1 MYAKLVFRNAKRSV
15 KDYLVYLVT
24 MTICVTLF
32 YAFLSI
38 SSRYYNP
45 DIGSEYDFTLLSDG
59 MKAAICMITLLLL
72 FLIRFVNH
80 YMLRQKQKE
89 FAIQSIMGMEQKTIG
104 RIFFAETLIMGMVSI
119 LIGIFFGVFCSQFIT
134 AMLLTA
140 YGRPYEISWTLFP
153 DTVLWTAA
161 FFMFSFLAVGIFNTR
176 TIQKTKIITMLSAEK
191 ENEPE
196 LGKSRW
202 IFVMAIIFELFT
214 VWALITGVIKALFF
228 YDSRFPIP
236 VQLMYFGN
244 ILFPAVTLG
253 WSFLWLFQ
261 KKKWDAQKLLCG
273 LLACSVFNTFAAVS
287 VPALTN
293 QYYLPLGNGMLR
305 QYLLYALVDL
315 LFFIGALI
323 YLASSFIVIWK
334 EKSPEHRYKEENLFF
349 LGQITS
355 KLNTTSKTMT
365 LICITLVL
373 AIFLFI
379 AAPILTGW
387 ASGYLDIRSMYDV
400 QVFSRYNDVYEEK
413 NLPQDN
419 YEIITDF
426 LAAHEIDTAYDCT
439 FSLYLPK
446 KADFHNRIKYDFPV
460 VAISLSDY
468 NAIRKMLGYGQISL
482 GENEFTTQWK
492 TIGTEEERN
501 DFIAEHTSVVT
512 DGGTL
517 NISEQSYFEEA
528 MGETLYNSYTDVLYV
543 FPDKICEELLPVKR
557 NRYITTTKSITY
569 ENARELE
576 RLFTA
581 EYPEQAESG
590 VAYGVR
596 FSTLQ
601 TNSAIANNFILQTS
615 MIYGAVVLMVICL
628 TVLSLQQLLDAG
640 QYKYRF
646 SVLRKL
652 GVDEQH
658 INKLILKQL
667 RVWFGLPI
675 IVAIMV
681 AAVVIGYFIQ
691 TISAEIS
698 AYIGFTA
705 LMLQIGVTVGILGIL
720 LLCYFIS
727 TWVIFRRSVM
737 FACYCKTGHFEESGY
752 GNLSRVSGMKRCRT
766 R

>member
-1 MYAKLVFRNAKRSV
+1 MYAKLIFRNAKRSA
-15 KDYLVYLVT
+15 KDYLVYIVT

-38 SSRYYNP
+38 SSSYYNP

-59 MKAAICMITLLLL
+59 MKAVICMITLLLL

-89 FAIQSIMGMEQKTIG
+89 FAIQAIMGMEQKTLG
-104 RIFFAETLIMGMVSI
+104 RIFFAETLIMGMISI

-140 YGRPYEISWTLFP
+140 YEKSYEISWTLFP
-153 DTVLWTAA
+153 DTVLWTVA
-161 FFMFSFLAVGIFNTR
+161 FFVFSFLVVGIFNTR
-176 TIQKTKIITMLSAEK
+176 TIRKTKIITMLSAEK
-191 ENEPE
+191 ENELEP
-196 LGKSRW
+196 GNSRW
-202 IFVMAIIFELFT
+202 ISAAVIPFELIT
-214 VWALITGVIKALFF
+214 VWALITGIQKVWF
-228 YDSRFPIP
+228 YYDARLPFP
-236 VQLMYFGN
+236 VRLMYWGN
-244 ILFPAVTLG
+244 ILFPLLTLL
-253 WSFLWLFQ
+253 WSVFCLI
-261 KKKWDAQKLLCG
+261 KKGKKNMHITG
-273 LLACSVFNTFAAVS
+273 LLICSVLNAFATAS
-287 VPALTN
+287 VAALAKK
-293 QYYLPLGNGMLR
+293 YYLPLGAGMLN
-305 QYLLYALVDL
+305 QYLLFLLTDL

-323 YLASSFIVIWK
+323 YLAGSFIVAWK
-334 EKSPEHRYKEENLFF
+334 EKSPEHRYHGEALFF
-349 LGQITS
+349 YGQITS

-379 AAPILTGW
+379 AAPVLTGW
-387 ASGYLDIRSMYDV
+387 ASGFLDARSMYDV
-400 QVFSRYNDVYEEK
+400 QVYSRYNHVYEEK

-426 LAAHEIDTAYDCT
+426 FAAHEIDTAYDCT

-446 KADFHNRIKYDFPV
+446 KADFHNRLKYDFPV

-468 NAIRKMLGYGQISL
+468 NAIRKMLGYEQISL
-482 GENEFTTQWK
+482 EENEFATQWK
-492 TIGTEEERN
+492 KIATEEERN
-501 DFIAEHTSVVT
+501 RFIAEHTSVAT

-517 NISEQSYFEEA
+517 HISEQSYSEEA
-528 MGETLYNSYTDVLYV
+528 MGETLYNSYTDVIYV
-543 FPDKICEELLPVKR
+543 FPDKICEELLPVMR
-557 NRYITTTKSITY
+557 NRYITTTKNITY

-576 RLFTA
+576 RLFAA

-590 VAYGVR
+590 ALYGVR

-601 TNSAIANNFILQTS
+601 TNSAIANNFILQTG

-658 INKLILKQL
+658 VNKLILKQL

-675 IVAIMV
+675 VVAIMA

-691 TISAEIS
+691 TISAEVS
-698 AYIGFTA
+698 AYIGFTT
-705 LMLQIGVTVGILGIL
+705 LMLQIGVTLGILAIL

-727 TWVIFRRSVM
+727 TWVIFRCSVN
-737 FACYCKTGHFEESGY
+737 S
-752 GNLSRVSGMKRCRT
+752 
-766 R
+766 

>member
-1 MYAKLVFRNAKRSV
+1 MYVKLVIQNAKRSV
-15 KDYLVYLVT
+15 KDYLVYIVT

-38 SSRYYNP
+38 SSSFYNP

-89 FAIQSIMGMEQKTIG
+89 FAIQSVMGMEQKTIG
-104 RIFFAETLIMGMVSI
+104 RIFFAETLIMGMISI

-140 YGRPYEISWTLFP
+140 YGKPYEISWTLFP
-153 DTVLWTAA
+153 DTVLWTVA
-161 FFMFSFLAVGIFNTR
+161 FFVISFLAVGMFNTR

-191 ENEPE
+191 ENEPK
-196 LGKSRW
+196 LGTSRW

-253 WSFLWLFQ
+253 WSLLWLLQ
-261 KKKWDAQKLLCG
+261 RKKWDVQKLLCG

-355 KLNTTSKTMT
+355 KLKTTSKTMT

-379 AAPILTGW
+379 VAPILTGW
-387 ASGYLDIRSMYDV
+387 ASGFLDIRSMYDV
-400 QVFSRYNDVYEEK
+400 QISSEYNDVYDEK
-413 NLPQDN
+413 ELSQDN

-426 LAAHEIDTAYDCT
+426 LDEHDIEIAYDCT
-439 FSLYLPK
+439 FNLYLPK
-446 KADFHNRIKYDFPV
+446 KADFHKRIKYDFPV

-468 NAIRKMLGYGQISL
+468 NAIRKMLGYEQISL
-482 GENEFTTQWK
+482 EENEFATQWQ
-492 TIGTEEERN
+492 TIATEEER
-501 DFIAEHTSVVT
+501 DRFLSEHTEVLT

-517 NISEQSYFEEA
+517 HITGQPYYEEA
-528 MGETLYNSYTDVLYV
+528 MGETIYNSYTDVLYV
-543 FPDKICEELLPVKR
+543 FPDKICEQLLPVMR
-557 NRYITTTKSITY
+557 NRYITTTEKISY
-569 ENARELE
+569 DNACELE
-576 RLFTA
+576 RLFTI
-581 EYPEQAESG
+581 EYPEQTESG
-590 VAYGVR
+590 NSYCVR

-601 TNSAIANNFILQTS
+601 INSAIADGFILQTG

-640 QYKYRF
+640 QYHYRF
-646 SVLRKL
+646 LVLRKL
-652 GVDEQH
+652 GVEEQH

-667 RVWFGLPI
+667 GVWFGLPI
-675 IVAIMV
+675 IVAIVV

-705 LMLQIGVTVGILGIL
+705 LMLQIGATVGILAIL

-727 TWVIFRRSVM
+727 TWVIFRRSV
-737 FACYCKTGHFEESGY
+737 Y
-752 GNLSRVSGMKRCRT
+752 
-766 R
+766 

>member
-1 MYAKLVFRNAKRSV
+1 MYAKLVFRNARRSV
-15 KDYLVYLVT
+15 KDYLVYIVT

-38 SSRYYNP
+38 SSSYYNP

-59 MKAAICMITLLLL
+59 MKAAICMITLLLI

-89 FAIQSIMGMEQKTIG
+89 FAIQSVMGMEQKTIG
-104 RIFFAETLIMGMVSI
+104 RIFFAETLIMGMISI

-153 DTVLWTAA
+153 DTVLWTVV
-161 FFMFSFLAVGIFNTR
+161 FFVISFLMVGMFNTR

-196 LGKSRW
+196 LKKSRF
-202 IFVMAIIFELFT
+202 ISVAVMFFELT
-214 VWALITGVIKALFF
+214 VVWAFITGIQKIWF
-228 YDSRFPIP
+228 YYDTRFAFS
-236 VQLMYFGN
+236 VQLMFWGN
-244 ILFPAVTLG
+244 ILFPFFTLL
-253 WSFLWLFQ
+253 WSVFCLI
-261 KKKWDAQKLLCG
+261 KKEKKNMFIAG
-273 LLACSVFNTFAAVS
+273 LLIGSVLNAFTAAS
-287 VPALTN
+287 VAALTN
-293 QYYLPLGNGMLR
+293 KYYLPLGAGMLN
-305 QYLLYALVDL
+305 QYLLFLLIDL
-315 LFFIGALI
+315 LFFICALI
-323 YLASSFIVIWK
+323 YLASSFIVTWK
-334 EKSPEHRYKEENLFF
+334 EKSPEHRYRGEALFF
-349 LGQITS
+349 YGQITS

-601 TNSAIANNFILQTS
+601 TNSAIANNFILQTG

-640 QYKYRF
+640 RYKYRF